1 MTTAAPLAAPAGR
14 DLRLDVFRGLAL
26 WFIFLDHLPENPL
39 QWLTLRNFGLSDA
52 TEIFIFIS
60 GYSAA
65 LAYGGTMRR
74 RGVVLAGAGV
84 YRRCWQIYIAHIV
97 LFVLYTAHVA
107 YVAVRF
113 DNPMFAEELGITG
126 FLQEPHVALLQALA
140 LKFRPVNLDVL
151 PLYIVLLAGFPP
163 LLWLV
168 QRSPWP
174 AFVMSAVLYVLAD
187 RLHWNLP
194 TYPGEGVWYFN
205 PFCWQF
211 LFVIG
216 AICGTY
222 PVAMQRLKRVDR
234 PLTIAVIGYL
244 LFALFIVSTWR
255 WNQLGTWV
263 PDWANRL
270 IYPIDKTNM
279 DMLRLLHFLAIAYL
293 TVRLVPRGARWL
305 ASAWARPVLW
315 CGQQSLQ
322 IFCLGVFLALVG
334 HFILTAAG
342 ERLPVQLAVGLA
354 GLGLMAGSAAVMTW
368 YKAAQ
373 KAPAKALAP
382 NTS

>member
-1 MTTAAPLAAPAGR
+1 MNAAVPPAAPAGR
-14 DLRLDVFRGLAL
+14 DLRLDFFRGLAL

-65 LAYGGTMRR
+65 LAYGGTLRR
-74 RGVVLAGAGV
+74 RGVVLAGAGI

-107 YVAVRF
+107 YLSHRF
-113 DNPMFAEELGITG
+113 DNPMFAEEMGVAG
-126 FLQEPHVALLQALA
+126 FLQEPHIALLQALM

-151 PLYIVLLAGFPP
+151 PLYIILLAGFPP

-174 AFVMSAVLYVLAD
+174 ALALSAVLYIVAD

-194 TYPGEGVWYFN
+194 TYPGDGVWYFN

-216 AICGTY
+216 AVFGTY
-222 PVAMQRLKRVDR
+222 PHWVGRLKPVET
-234 PLTIAVIGYL
+234 PLTIAAIAYIW
-244 LFALFIVSTWR
+244 FALFLVATWR
-255 WNQLGTWV
+255 WGSLGAWI
-263 PDWANRL
+263 PDWANRM

-279 DMLRLLHFLAIAYL
+279 DMLRLLHFLALGYL
-293 TVRLVPRGARWL
+293 TVRLVPRGAQWV
-305 ASAWARPVLW
+305 ASPWVRPVLW

-334 HFILTAAG
+334 HFILTAAS
-342 ERLPVQLAVGLA
+342 ERLPVQLLVGLG
-354 GLGLMAGSAAVMTW
+354 GLALMAGSAAVMTW

-373 KAPAKALAP
+373 KAPAKALA
-382 NTS
+382 TS